1 MNIIDLNGTWTLN
14 NLTDSEYLHNIPVT
28 VPGTIMSGA
37 LENKLIE
44 HPYYTNNEKQIQHL
58 FNYNYS
64 FTRLF
69 TLDTN
74 VLNSNK
80 IILNCDGLDTLATI
94 FINNHKII
102 ETNNMYRHYD
112 IDIKPYVVNGE
123 NTIEI
128 KFSSPV
134 QYLKDLKQ
142 QASNSLAY
150 LRKAQC
156 MFGWDWGIKLPDS
169 GIWKSISIQYGNDAN
184 MPQLQFTQIHHKD
197 TVELNINSESVVT
210 KDLSIVL
217 TLYDPKKKLI
227 ASITV
232 DADQIL
238 EHTFTIQ
245 RPRLWWPIGYG
256 EQPLYTVSVALY
268 KNDNLIDCT
277 DYAIGLRTV
286 ELNRE
291 NNRDGSKFEFLI
303 NNTPIFIKGTNMI
316 IEDAILNQT
325 RTYDLPAQIKDCVN
339 SNINCIRVWGGAY
352 YPSNQFFDLCNQY
365 GILVIQDCMFTSQS
379 YPTDAT
385 FLENITVELT
395 QNIKRIAH
403 HPSLILLFGNNEID
417 MTYTML
423 TSDDPRTENTRT
435 FFDVSKITDEHIKN
449 LMQQRYKKIFIELI
463 PEIVHQVAPQ
473 IPYAHSSPNTKSE
486 KDSKSIFDYARDGDF
501 HYYLAYDGQ
510 APYESIQN
518 IDARFISEMGFQSY
532 PNMKTI
538 RTFAN
543 KSAQSPNSPVMLAHQ
558 KCKDGNAIIDN
569 YMQTEFKMPQNF
581 TDYVYLSQ
589 VLAGIV
595 MQYAIEHF
603 RSENDYCS
611 GVLIWQ
617 MNDCWPTISWSGI
630 DYFGRWKAQ
639 QYLTKRFYAPIL
651 PIVTIKNKIV
661 SITISNDLSLP
672 FHGSLKWSLKQNNHT
687 LDKSTIDIN
696 VDAHHHTDISP
707 LQYHI
712 LTQAQLKEVYL
723 EYSLYESETLIASGV
738 KLFVKPKEFQFKSPE
753 IMFSLSEDEQEY
765 IIHLTSTKMAKYIE
779 LDLNK
784 DDCIFSDN
792 YFDLTPAMPKTITV
806 AKQSLSTSLDLHA
819 FEQQLNIKSLNNTQ
833 L

>member
-1 MNIIDLNGTWTLN
+1 MNVIDLNGTWILN
-14 NLTDSEYLHNIPVT
+14 NLNENKYLHDIPVT
-28 VPGTIMSGA
+28 IPGTVISGA
-37 LENKLIE
+37 LENHLID
-44 HPYYTNNEKQIQHL
+44 HPYYANNENQIQHL
-58 FNYNYS
+58 FNYDYS
-64 FTRLF
+64 FSRTF
-69 TLDTN
+69 TIDTN
-74 VLNSNK
+74 VLSSNK
-80 IILNCDGLDTLATI
+80 IVLSCDGLDTLATI

-112 IDIKPYVVNGE
+112 IDIKPYIVNGE

-134 QYLKDLKQ
+134 QYLKNLEQ
-142 QASNSLAY
+142 QASNGLAY

-156 MFGWDWGIKLPDS
+156 MFGWDFGIKLPDS
-169 GIWKSISIQYGNDAN
+169 GIWKSISIQFGNDTN
-184 MPQLQFTQIHHKD
+184 VPQLQFKQTHYKD
-197 TVELNINSESVVT
+197 SVELNVSSESVVT
-210 KDLSIVL
+210 QDLSLVL
-217 TLYDPKKKLI
+217 TLYDPNKKLI
-227 ASITV
+227 TSVTFN
-232 DADQIL
+232 DEQML
-238 EHTFTIQ
+238 EHTFLIEH
-245 RPRLWWPIGYG
+245 PHLWWPIGYG
-256 EQPLYTVSVALY
+256 EQPLYTVNVTLY
-268 KNDNLIDCT
+268 KDDKLIDCT
-277 DYAIGLRTV
+277 DYAIGLRTI

-291 NNRDGSKFEFLI
+291 NDRDGSKFEFLI

-316 IEDAILNQT
+316 IGDAILNQT
-325 RTYDLPAQIKDCVN
+325 RAYDLPAQIRDCVN

-352 YPSNQFFDLCNQY
+352 YPSDQFFDLCNQY

-379 YPTDAT
+379 YPNDPA

-423 TSDDPRTENTRT
+423 TSDDPRTENTRA
-435 FFDVSKITDEHIKN
+435 FFDVPKITDEHIKN
-449 LMQQRYKKIFIELI
+449 LMQRRYKKIFIELI
-463 PEIVHQVAPQ
+463 SDIVHKIAPQ
-473 IPYAHSSPNTKSE
+473 IPYEHSSPNTKSE
-486 KDSKSIFDYARDGDF
+486 KDTQSIFAYARDGDF

-538 RTFAN
+538 RTFAD
-543 KSAQSPNSPVMLAHQ
+543 KSEQSPNSPVMLEHQ

-589 VLAGIV
+589 VLAAIV
-595 MQYAIEHF
+595 MQYSIEHF
-603 RSENDYCS
+603 RSENDYCR

-617 MNDCWPTISWSGI
+617 MNDCWPTISWSGV

-651 PIVTIKNKIV
+651 PIVTIKNQTV
-661 SITISNDLSLP
+661 SMTVANDSPSP
-672 FHGSLKWSLKQNNHT
+672 FHGFLKWSLKQNNHT
-687 LDKSTIDIN
+687 LDTSVIDVY
-696 VDAHHHTDISP
+696 VDAHQHSNISP
-707 LQYHI
+707 LQYHN

-723 EYSLYESETLIASGV
+723 EYTLYESDSIIATGV
-738 KLFVKPKEFQFKSPE
+738 KLFVKPKAFQFKTPE
-753 IMFSLSEDEQEY
+753 ITYSITENKQEY
-765 IIHLTSTKMAKYIE
+765 IIHLTSTQMAKYVE

-792 YFDLTPAMPKTITV
+792 YFDLTPTMPKSITV

-819 FEQQLNIKSLNNTQ
+819 FEEQFNIKSLNTTQ